1 VFIIA
6 KENKGIA
13 VYVAGKVILMFIIN
27 VI

>member
-13 VYVAGKVILMFIIN
+13 VYVAGKVIWMFIIN